1 MVFKRY
7 TTAPETRG
15 GPEKRKEKRDM
26 KNRLERVIVMTI
38 VTCMLLAVGIVP
50 AFSLTNGNTTP
61 AEPTEETAET
71 AEAEQPETEE
81 PIEILP
87 APVQT
92 PEPDTVPAT
101 VRKDDIRAIVG
112 KFERGDIVDI
122 VDEANDEYYVIQD
135 VKGFFYYVDK
145 RFVRTDE
152 EPFGE
157 EQPMYADSNTVLYET
172 AYLEGEP
179 ITTLEKNAVVVQ
191 IDELNDIAYC
201 YYQPD
206 DTDEPPMYGYTEV
219 KNLSKDKH
227 SSWQAYYYGGGSS
240 GGGGGYSDGEDIF
253 LAYMPDPIKPVM
265 ASKIAYKD
273 DNKDLKITGTKGE
286 IFSDGVEIIAAFYN
300 KGEVVNFIEKNNDE
314 YWTILYE
321 HKVCQI
327 PAKSVRID
335 GEEEP
340 WDVTDGYIGVDQ
352 TEIFDNPELEGKP
365 IKKLVIRAKVRGLE
379 LDGDSLYILVTDNT
393 ISAYNM
399 EGWINVE
406 NFTTERPASGGG
418 WYGGSSGG
426 GGGSSGGG
434 GGSAPASTPEW
445 SGDYF

>member
-1 MVFKRY
+1 
-7 TTAPETRG
+7 
-15 GPEKRKEKRDM
+15 
-26 KNRLERVIVMTI
+26 
-38 VTCMLLAVGIVP
+38 
-50 AFSLTNGNTTP
+50 
-61 AEPTEETAET
+61 
-71 AEAEQPETEE
+71 
-81 PIEILP
+81 
-87 APVQT
+87 
-92 PEPDTVPAT
+92 
-101 VRKDDIRAIVG
+101 
-112 KFERGDIVDI
+112 
-122 VDEANDEYYVIQD
+122 
-135 VKGFFYYVDK
+135 
-145 RFVRTDE
+145 
-152 EPFGE
+152 
-157 EQPMYADSNTVLYET
+157 
-172 AYLEGEP
+172 
-179 ITTLEKNAVVVQ
+179 
-191 IDELNDIAYC
+191 
-201 YYQPD
+201 
-206 DTDEPPMYGYTEV
+206 MYGYTEA

-240 GGGGGYSDGEDIF
+240 GGGGGSSGGGGGGGGYSDGEDIF

-300 KGEVVNFIEKNNDE
+300 KGEAVNFIEKNNDE

-399 EGWINVE
+399 EGWINVD

-426 GGGSSGGG
+426 GSSGGGG